1 MISLVL
7 ILVASIAIAALPIMI
22 YAAVLQRLS
31 LDRHVATWLLTL
43 GLGWGAAGA
52 VFLGLVWTLVL
63 GRPFEVL
70 LQRADF
76 SAVESVFLAPLAE
89 ELAKAVFFLFLIRLR
104 RIETALMGLVFG
116 IGSGLGFAMTENLA
130 YFLDA
135 WVEDGQE
142 SWIATVMIRT
152 LFSGVVHAS
161 ATGLWGAFLG
171 YARSETHPLF
181 RYAFPYAGMIG
192 AIALHG
198 GWNFSQILTRVSGS
212 DIPMTVAAYTVVTT
226 VLLMSILTYMAL
238 EQEKRLLLRELAGE
252 VDRNSLPP
260 GYLRF
265 LCSPLARLRRG
276 WLPEHIEQGTF
287 VATAVDLALTKRRL
301 RRSGIDPDAR
311 DLEEVESQRDT
322 LTRILGLP
330 KEDQEEPPV
339 ERPSENPA

>member
-1 MISLVL
+1 MVSFVL
-7 ILVASIAIAALPIMI
+7 ILIASIAIAALPIMI

-31 LDRHVATWLLTL
+31 LDRHVTTWLLTFA
-43 GLGWGAAGA
+43 LGWGAVGA
-52 VFLGLVWTLVL
+52 VVLGLVWTLVL
-63 GRPFEVL
+63 GRPFEALV
-70 LQRADF
+70 QRGDF

-89 ELAKAVFFLFLIRLR
+89 ELAKAVFFLFLIRLG

-116 IGSGLGFAMTENLA
+116 IGCGLGFALTENLA

-135 WVEDGQE
+135 WVEEGQE

-192 AIALHG
+192 AVALHS
-198 GWNFSQILTRVSGS
+198 GWNFSQILGKVSGS
-212 DIPMTVAAYTVVTT
+212 DLPMTVAAYTVVTT
-226 VLLMSILTYMAL
+226 VLLMSILTYIAL
-238 EQEKRLLLRELAGE
+238 DQERRLLMKELAGE

-265 LCSPLARLRRG
+265 LCSPLARLRGG
-276 WLPEHIEQGTF
+276 WLPEHVEQGTF
-287 VATAVDLALTKRRL
+287 VSTAVDLALTKRRL
-301 RRSGIDPDAR
+301 RRSGVDPDAAEL
-311 DLEEVESQRDT
+311 DEVESQRDT

-330 KEDQEEPPV
+330 NEELEEPTG
-339 ERPSENPA
+339 ERPSKQPA